1 MLTKSDTGKKD
12 HRAML
17 DDPLLFEFNRSQT
30 NGLRYIGPLLK
41 SLEVV
46 AVVRDRIQDRAVARR
61 ASSSSR
67 RP

>member
-1 MLTKSDTGKKD
+1 
-12 HRAML
+12 ML